1 MQVLNFGKM
10 EKINFLVLA
19 LLLFAFGNSKAQVIN
34 NKADSNRVCL
44 FDVLGNKQYD
54 ANSEKISI
62 VTALEETTQLIEG
75 TEAYK
80 RTALVVYTISDSNG
94 KRDVKRKVLDEEK
107 WQNDS
112 FMQEHKKNVA
122 NLIGTPLTLTFV
134 SRNSNKKGCYPCKKS
149 IVDDST
155 IYTINEFNEK
165 MGDYHVLSF
174 KLNFTGI
181 TEELHFASRASKL
194 YLNDLKQVNTTWMI
208 NAHVGKKS
216 YGCNVLKEKLSILN
230 VYYVTPK
237 EAKSIYK
244 SKNLTLTKILRK

>member
-34 NKADSNRVCL
+34 NIADSNRVCL

-134 SRNSNKKGCYPCKKS
+134 SRNSNKKGCYPCKNQSLMTLRFIQSMSLMRKWVIIMS
-149 IVDDST
+149 S
-155 IYTINEFNEK
+155 
-165 MGDYHVLSF
+165 VLS
-174 KLNFTGI
+174 
-181 TEELHFASRASKL
+181 
-194 YLNDLKQVNTTWMI
+194 
-208 NAHVGKKS
+208 
-216 YGCNVLKEKLSILN
+216 
-230 VYYVTPK
+230 
-237 EAKSIYK
+237 
-244 SKNLTLTKILRK
+244 

>member
-80 RTALVVYTISDSNG
+80 RTALVVYYNFRSQ
-94 KRDVKRKVLDEEK
+94 RQERRK
-107 WQNDS
+107 
-112 FMQEHKKNVA
+112 
-122 NLIGTPLTLTFV
+122 T
-134 SRNSNKKGCYPCKKS
+134 KS
-149 IVDDST
+149 
-155 IYTINEFNEK
+155 
-165 MGDYHVLSF
+165 
-174 KLNFTGI
+174 
-181 TEELHFASRASKL
+181 
-194 YLNDLKQVNTTWMI
+194 
-208 NAHVGKKS
+208 VG
-216 YGCNVLKEKLSILN
+216 
-230 VYYVTPK
+230 
-237 EAKSIYK
+237 
-244 SKNLTLTKILRK
+244 